1 MKEPGRG
8 SLFVLPIT
16 KFCLERAQV
25 ACSELDLNPALRL
38 ESGSWLST
46 P

>member
-16 KFCLERAQV
+16 EFCLERAQV
-25 ACSELDLNPALRL
+25 ACSELDLDPALCL
-38 ESGSWLST
+38 ESGSWPSA